1 MTTPLPSRLV
11 PSAFAVKASSGIE
24 ARTVTMDRKI
34 VSMVMLSILAIFTT
48 TVPRA
53 GIFYSY
59 GACDEAQGQDAI
71 AQACAADIDNSSTQV
86 ELPSARTTCI
96 YAS

>member
-48 TVPRA
+48 TVQRA

-59 GACDEAQGQDAI
+59 GAYDEAQGPDAI